1 MYSHSMTVK
10 TGSILGTIAKYI
22 LITLVIFAVI
32 FIIFYKNSKKIK
44 IAKRIKK
51 DNKMKFIDQLTSLKN
66 RNYLNEYINN
76 WNNNTVYPQTMI
88 VIDLN
93 NIQFINDTLGYEEG
107 DKQIKAAAN
116 ILIKTQ
122 LNNSDI
128 MRTDGNEFLIYLV
141 GFTQKQVTNYIHK
154 LNKEFKKLPYEYG
167 AEFGYSMIFDNVKT
181 IEDAILE
188 ATDEMKSQK
197 KKSEDKMREKI
208 KRGASNFFKIITKP
222 EMEIL
227 PGHLAFSFVISI
239 VPTLTIL
246 TYIASIFHFDLHF
259 INDFISQ
266 AFSQE
271 FADMLLGVN
280 MVIKADWNF
289 FLTLIIAYIIAS
301 NGAASVIASSNMIYG
316 IKNSSFFKRRLKSL
330 FMILIII
337 LLFVFLL
344 IFSVFGNKIIE
355 MLQLMDISEKIIT
368 NITLIISVLKGPISW
383 FIIFFFIKIIFTMAP
398 DKKIKSN
405 EVNKGAIFTTIG
417 FVVITYIYSIYT
429 TNFANYD
436 VFYGNLASIV
446 VLMIWLYLLSY
457 VFTIGLAL
465 NYREEVIILEKTQ
478 KLNTV
483 EK

>member
-1 MYSHSMTVK
+1 
-10 TGSILGTIAKYI
+10 
-22 LITLVIFAVI
+22 
-32 FIIFYKNSKKIK
+32 
-44 IAKRIKK
+44 
-51 DNKMKFIDQLTSLKN
+51 
-66 RNYLNEYINN
+66 
-76 WNNNTVYPQTMI
+76 
-88 VIDLN
+88 
-93 NIQFINDTLGYEEG
+93 
-107 DKQIKAAAN
+107 
-116 ILIKTQ
+116 
-122 LNNSDI
+122 
-128 MRTDGNEFLIYLV
+128 
-141 GFTQKQVTNYIHK
+141 
-154 LNKEFKKLPYEYG
+154 
-167 AEFGYSMIFDNVKT
+167 
-181 IEDAILE
+181 
-188 ATDEMKSQK
+188 
-197 KKSEDKMREKI
+197 MREKI

-429 TNFANYD
+429 NNFANYD

>member
-1 MYSHSMTVK
+1 
-10 TGSILGTIAKYI
+10 
-22 LITLVIFAVI
+22 
-32 FIIFYKNSKKIK
+32 
-44 IAKRIKK
+44 
-51 DNKMKFIDQLTSLKN
+51 
-66 RNYLNEYINN
+66 
-76 WNNNTVYPQTMI
+76 
-88 VIDLN
+88 
-93 NIQFINDTLGYEEG
+93 
-107 DKQIKAAAN
+107 
-116 ILIKTQ
+116 
-122 LNNSDI
+122 
-128 MRTDGNEFLIYLV
+128 
-141 GFTQKQVTNYIHK
+141 
-154 LNKEFKKLPYEYG
+154 
-167 AEFGYSMIFDNVKT
+167 
-181 IEDAILE
+181 
-188 ATDEMKSQK
+188 
-197 KKSEDKMREKI
+197 MREKI

-246 TYIASIFHFDLHF
+246 TYIASIFHFDLQF

-280 MVIKADWNF
+280 MIVKADWNF

-344 IFSVFGNKIIE
+344 ILSVFGNKIIE
-355 MLQLMDISEKIIT
+355 MLQIMDISEKIIT
-368 NITLIISVLKGPISW
+368 NITLVISVLKGPISW

-417 FVVITYIYSIYT
+417 FVVITYIYSLYT
-429 TNFANYD
+429 THFANYD

-465 NYREEVIILEKTQ
+465 NYREEVITLEKTQ
-478 KLNTV
+478 KLNPV

>member
-1 MYSHSMTVK
+1 
-10 TGSILGTIAKYI
+10 
-22 LITLVIFAVI
+22 
-32 FIIFYKNSKKIK
+32 
-44 IAKRIKK
+44 
-51 DNKMKFIDQLTSLKN
+51 
-66 RNYLNEYINN
+66 
-76 WNNNTVYPQTMI
+76 
-88 VIDLN
+88 
-93 NIQFINDTLGYEEG
+93 
-107 DKQIKAAAN
+107 
-116 ILIKTQ
+116 
-122 LNNSDI
+122 
-128 MRTDGNEFLIYLV
+128 
-141 GFTQKQVTNYIHK
+141 
-154 LNKEFKKLPYEYG
+154 
-167 AEFGYSMIFDNVKT
+167 
-181 IEDAILE
+181 
-188 ATDEMKSQK
+188 
-197 KKSEDKMREKI
+197 MREKI

-246 TYIASIFHFDLHF
+246 TYIASIFHFDLQF

-280 MVIKADWNF
+280 MIVKADWNF

-355 MLQLMDISEKIIT
+355 MLQIMDISEKIIT
-368 NITLIISVLKGPISW
+368 NITLVISVLKGPISW

-417 FVVITYIYSIYT
+417 FVVITYIYSLFT
-429 TNFANYD
+429 THFANYD

-465 NYREEVIILEKTQ
+465 NYREEVITLEKTQ
-478 KLNTV
+478 KLVTV